1 MDLIFQEYQ
10 PYKSRIE
17 HRAMKHLITN
27 LLDVARLKRVDYA
40 DVRIVRRQ
48 NEEIEVKNGKVEAL
62 IQDED
67 VGFGIRI
74 LIQGAW
80 GFACSSK
87 VTKKEMETVFGKALK
102 IAKASSMAKGRE
114 IIFPHVPPVAARYQT
129 PISIDPFG
137 VSPETKLHLLLK
149 ADEIIR
155 RNNKVKISEAFM
167 GSYKT
172 EKTFASTE
180 GSYIE
185 QEIMECGAGI
195 SATAIEGG
203 EVQVRSY
210 PNSFRGNFATMGFEW
225 IEKLA
230 LQNHAE
236 RVAEEAVRLL
246 SAKPCPSKIT
256 TLILDNSQLAL
267 QIHESIGHPI
277 ELDRILGTE
286 ASYAGTSFLKPE
298 MVGNFKYGSEEVNIV
313 ADATFPGGL
322 GTFGYDDE
330 GTKAQRVPIISRG
343 ILVNLLT
350 SRETAHHVGKESN
363 GTMRA
368 DGWNR
373 IPLIRMTNIN
383 LESGEWTL
391 EGMMADTEEG
401 LFLSTNRSWSI
412 DDKRINFQFGT
423 EIGWEIKEGKLGEM
437 VKNPTYTGITPTFWG
452 SCDAIANRDHWQMWG
467 TPNCGKGEPGQVA
480 HVGHGASPARF
491 RNVQVGVMK
500 G

>member
-1 MDLIFQEYQ
+1 MKQLIQN
-10 PYKSRIE
+10 I
-17 HRAMKHLITN
+17 
-27 LLDVARLKRVDYA
+27 LDTAELKKVPYA

-62 IQDED
+62 IHDED
-67 VGFGIRI
+67 FGFGIRV
-74 LIQGAW
+74 LFQGAW

-87 VTKKEMETVFGKALK
+87 MTKAEMEVVFGKALR
-102 IAKASSMAKGRE
+102 IAKASSRVRGKE
-114 IIFPHVPPVAARYQT
+114 SIFPSASPVVDRYNT
-129 PISIDPFG
+129 PISVDPFE
-137 VSPETKLHLLLK
+137 VAPEKKLNLLLK
-149 ADEIIR
+149 ADEVLG
-155 RNNKVKISEAFM
+155 RNKKVKISEAFS

-185 QEIMECGAGI
+185 QEIVECGAGI
-195 SATAIEGG
+195 SATAIEGS
-203 EVQVRSY
+203 EIQVRSY
-210 PNSFRGNFATMGFEW
+210 PNSFRGNFATRGYEW
-225 IEKLA
+225 VEKLA
-230 LQNHAE
+230 LADQAE
-236 RVAEEAVRLL
+236 RVAEEATQLL
-246 SAKPCPSKIT
+246 SAKPCPSKTT
-256 TLILDNSQLAL
+256 TLILDSSQLAL
-267 QIHESIGHPI
+267 QIHESVGHPI

-298 MVGNFKYGSEEVNIV
+298 MVGDFRYGSEWVNIV
-313 ADATFPGGL
+313 ADATTPGGL

-330 GTKAQRVPIISRG
+330 GTKAQRVPIISCG
-343 ILVNLLT
+343 ILMNLLT
-350 SRETAHHVGKESN
+350 SRETAHHLGKRSN

-383 LESGEWTL
+383 LEPGEWTL
-391 EGMMADTEEG
+391 EQMIADTEEG
-401 LFLSTNRSWSI
+401 LFLTTNRSWSI

-423 EIGWEIKEGKLGEM
+423 EIGWEIKNGKLGEM
-437 VKNPTYTGITPTFWG
+437 VKNPTYTGITPRFWN

-480 HVGHGASPARF
+480 HVGHGTAPARF

-500 G
+500 

>member
-1 MDLIFQEYQ
+1 MKDLIHQ
-10 PYKSRIE
+10 I
-17 HRAMKHLITN
+17 
-27 LLDVARLKRVDYA
+27 LDLAKLKRVDYA
-40 DVRIVRRQ
+40 DIRAVRRQ

-62 IQDED
+62 THDED
-67 VGFGIRI
+67 CGFGVRV
-74 LIQGAW
+74 LFQGAW

-87 VTKKEMETVFGKALK
+87 VHKREMEVVLGKALK
-102 IAKASSMAKGRE
+102 IAKSSSKAKGKD
-114 IIFPHVPPVAARYQT
+114 IFFSPASTVVGQYQT
-129 PISIDPFG
+129 ATSSDPFG
-137 VSPETKLHLLLK
+137 VSPETKLDLLLK

-155 RNNKVKISEAFM
+155 RNKKVKISESFM
-167 GSYKT
+167 GCYKT

-185 QEIMECGAGI
+185 QEIVECGAGI

-210 PNSFRGNFATMGFEW
+210 PNSFRGNFATKGYEW
-225 IEKLA
+225 IEHLS
-230 LQNHAE
+230 LRDHAE
-236 RVAEEAVRLL
+236 GVAEEATQLL
-246 SAKPCPSKIT
+246 SAKPCPSKVT
-256 TLILDNSQLAL
+256 TLILDSSQLAL

-286 ASYAGTSFLKPE
+286 VSYAGTSFLKPE
-298 MVGNFKYGSEEVNIV
+298 MVGHFKYGSEMVSVV
-313 ADATFPGGL
+313 ADATFLGGL

-330 GTKAQRVPIISRG
+330 GIKAQKVPIISRG

-350 SRETAHHVGKESN
+350 SRETAHYLGKESN

-383 LESGEWTL
+383 IEPGEWTL
-391 EGMMADTEEG
+391 EGMIGDTEEG
-401 LFLSTNRSWSI
+401 LLLSTNRSWSI

-423 EIGWEIKEGKLGEM
+423 EIGWEIKDGKLGEM
-437 VKNPTYTGITPTFWG
+437 VKNPTYTGITPQFWN
-452 SCDAIANRDHWQMWG
+452 SCDAIANQGHWQMWG

-480 HVGHGASPARF
+480 HVGHGAAPGRF

>member
-1 MDLIFQEYQ
+1 MKELIENILDLA
-10 PYKSRIE
+10 K
-17 HRAMKHLITN
+17 
-27 LLDVARLKRVDYA
+27 LKGVDYA
-40 DVRIVRRQ
+40 DIRIVRRET
-48 NEEIEVKNGKVEAL
+48 EEIGVKNGNVEAL
-62 IQDED
+62 IRDED
-67 VGFGIRI
+67 FGFGIRI
-74 LIQGAW
+74 FIRGAW

-87 VTKKEMETVFGKALK
+87 VTKREMEAVFRKALK
-102 IAKASSMAKGRE
+102 IARASSKSKGKE
-114 IIFPHVPPVAARYQT
+114 ILFPPTSPVVDRYKT
-129 PISIDPFG
+129 PISVDPFD
-137 VSPETKLHLLLK
+137 VSPEAKLNLLLSSE
-149 ADEIIR
+149 EIIR
-155 RNNKVKISEAFM
+155 KNKKVKISETFM

-185 QEIMECGAGI
+185 QEIVECGAGI
-195 SATAIEGG
+195 SATAIERG

-210 PNSFRGNFATMGFEW
+210 PNSFRGNFATKGYEW
-225 IEKLA
+225 IEGLA
-230 LQNHAE
+230 LQNHAG
-236 RVAEEAVRLL
+236 RVAQEAEQLL
-246 SAKPCPSKIT
+246 TAKPCPSKIT

-298 MVGNFKYGSEEVNIV
+298 VVGQFKYGSDKVNIV

-330 GTKAQRVPIISRG
+330 GIKAQRVPIISHG

-350 SRETAHHVGKESN
+350 SRETAHHLGKESN

-373 IPLIRMTNIN
+373 IPLIRMTNISI
-383 LESGEWTL
+383 EPGEWTL
-391 EGMMADTEEG
+391 EGMIADTEEG

-423 EIGWEIKEGKLGEM
+423 EIGWKIKGGKLGEM
-437 VKNPTYTGITPTFWG
+437 VKNPTYTGITPQFWNA
-452 SCDAIANRDHWQMWG
+452 CDAVANRVHWQMWG

>member
-1 MDLIFQEYQ
+1 MKQLIQNILDLA
-10 PYKSRIE
+10 K
-17 HRAMKHLITN
+17 
-27 LLDVARLKRVDYA
+27 LKKVPYA
-40 DVRIVRRQ
+40 DIRIVRRQ

-62 IQDED
+62 IHDED
-67 VGFGIRI
+67 FGFGIRV
-74 LIQGAW
+74 LFQGAW

-87 VTKKEMETVFGKALK
+87 VTKGEMEAVFGRALR
-102 IAKASSMAKGRE
+102 IAKASSKVKGKE
-114 IIFPHVPPVAARYQT
+114 IMFPSTSPVVDRYTT
-129 PISIDPFG
+129 PISVDPFE
-137 VSPETKLHLLLK
+137 VAPEKKLNLLLK
-149 ADEIIR
+149 ADEILR
-155 RNNKVKISEAFM
+155 RNKKVKISEAFS

-180 GSYIE
+180 GSYID
-185 QEIMECGAGI
+185 QEIVECGAGI
-195 SATAIEGG
+195 AATAIEGS
-203 EVQVRSY
+203 EIQVRSY
-210 PNSFRGNFATMGFEW
+210 PNSFRGNFATRGYEW

-230 LQNHAE
+230 LADQAE
-236 RVAEEAVRLL
+236 RVAEEATQLL
-246 SAKPCPSKIT
+246 SAKPCPSKTT
-256 TLILDNSQLAL
+256 TLILDSSQLAL
-267 QIHESIGHPI
+267 QVHESVGHPI

-298 MVGNFKYGSEEVNIV
+298 MVGDFKYGSEWVNIV
-313 ADATFPGGL
+313 ADATTPGGL

-330 GTKAQRVPIISRG
+330 GTKAQRVPIISNG

-350 SRETAHHVGKESN
+350 SRETGHHLGKRSN

-383 LESGEWTL
+383 LEPGEWTL
-391 EGMMADTEEG
+391 EQMIADTDEG
-401 LFLSTNRSWSI
+401 LFLTTNRSWSI

-423 EIGWEIKEGKLGEM
+423 EIGWEIKNGKLGEM
-437 VKNPTYTGITPTFWG
+437 VKNPTYTGITPKFWN

-480 HVGHGASPARF
+480 HVGHGTAPARF

>member
-1 MDLIFQEYQ
+1 MKTLIQNILDLAQ
-10 PYKSRIE
+10 
-17 HRAMKHLITN
+17 
-27 LLDVARLKRVDYA
+27 LKKVDYA
-40 DVRIVRRQ
+40 DIRIVRRKS
-48 NEEIEVKNGKVEAL
+48 EEISVKNGKVEAFTL
-62 IQDED
+62 DED
-67 VGFGIRI
+67 FGFGIRV

-80 GFACSSK
+80 GFACSSRMNK
-87 VTKKEMETVFGKALK
+87 REMETVFGRALK
-102 IAKASSMAKGRE
+102 IARASSKAKGKE
-114 IIFPHVPPVAARYQT
+114 VIYLPAPPRVDKYQT
-129 PISIDPFG
+129 LISVDPFD
-137 VSPETKLHLLLK
+137 VLPETKLNLLLTSE
-149 ADEIIR
+149 EIIR
-155 RNNKVKISEAFM
+155 RNKKTKISEAFM

-185 QEIMECGAGI
+185 QEIVECGAGI

-210 PNSFRGNFATMGFEW
+210 PNSFRGNFATKGYEW
-225 IEKLA
+225 IEELA
-230 LQNHAE
+230 LQSRAE
-236 RVAEEAVRLL
+236 KIAVEASQLL

-286 ASYAGTSFLKPE
+286 AGYAGTSFLKPE
-298 MVGNFKYGSEEVNIV
+298 MVGNFKYGSEIVNIV
-313 ADATFPGGL
+313 ADATHPGGL

-330 GTKAQRVPIISRG
+330 GIKAQKVPIISHG

-350 SRETAHHVGKESN
+350 SRETAHHLGNESN

-383 LESGEWTL
+383 LEPGDWTL
-391 EGMMADTEEG
+391 EQMIADTEEG
-401 LFLSTNRSWSI
+401 VFLSTNRSWSI

-423 EIGWEIKEGKLGEM
+423 EIGWEIKKGKLGEM
-437 VKNPTYTGITPTFWG
+437 VKNPTYTGITPRFWN

-480 HVGHGASPARF
+480 HVGHGAAPARF
-491 RNVQVGVMK
+491 RDVEVGVIK
-500 G
+500 

>member
-1 MDLIFQEYQ
+1 MKTLIQNILDLA
-10 PYKSRIE
+10 K
-17 HRAMKHLITN
+17 MKGAT
-27 LLDVARLKRVDYA
+27 YA
-40 DVRIVRRQ
+40 DIRVVQRQ
-48 NEEIEVKNGKVEAL
+48 SEEVEVKNGKVDAL
-62 IQDED
+62 THDED
-67 VGFGIRI
+67 FGFGIRI
-74 LIQGAW
+74 LFQGAW

-87 VTKKEMETVFGKALK
+87 VTRKEMETVFGKALK
-102 IAKASSMAKGRE
+102 IAKASAKVKGKE
-114 IIFPHVPPVAARYQT
+114 IIFQFTSPVVDSYKT
-129 PISIDPFG
+129 PASINPFE
-137 VSPETKLHLLLK
+137 VAPETKLNLLLQ
-149 ADEIIR
+149 ADEIVR
-155 RNNKVKISEAFM
+155 RNRRVKISEAFL

-185 QEIMECGAGI
+185 QEIVECGAGV
-195 SATAIEGG
+195 SATAIEGND
-203 EVQVRSY
+203 VQVRSY
-210 PNSFRGNFATMGFEW
+210 PNSFRGNFSTQGYEW

-230 LQNHAE
+230 LQDKAE
-236 RVAEEAVRLL
+236 RIADEAVQLL

-256 TLILDNSQLAL
+256 TLVLDSSQLAL

-286 ASYAGTSFLKPE
+286 ASYAGTSFVGPE
-298 MVGNFKYGSEEVNIV
+298 MVGHFKYGSGLLNIV
-313 ADATFPGGL
+313 ADATCPGGL

-330 GTKAQRVPIISRG
+330 GIKAQRVPIISQG
-343 ILVNLLT
+343 TLINLLT
-350 SRETAHHVGKESN
+350 SRETAHHLGKESN

-383 LESGEWTL
+383 LEPGEWTL
-391 EGMMADTEEG
+391 ERMIADTEEG
-401 LFLSTNRSWSI
+401 LFLTTNRSWSI

-423 EIGWEIKEGKLGEM
+423 EVGWEIKGGKLADM
-437 VKNPTYTGITPTFWG
+437 VKNPTYTGITPKFWG
-452 SCDAIANRDHWQMWG
+452 SCDAIGNRDHWQMWG

-480 HVGHGASPARF
+480 HVGHGTAPARF

>member
-1 MDLIFQEYQ
+1 MKELIQNILDLA
-10 PYKSRIE
+10 S
-17 HRAMKHLITN
+17 
-27 LLDVARLKRVDYA
+27 LKKVDYA
-40 DVRIVRRQ
+40 DIRIVHRKT
-48 NEEIEVKNGKVEAL
+48 EEIGVKNGKVEAFSH
-62 IQDED
+62 DED
-67 VGFGIRI
+67 SGFGIRV
-74 LIQGAW
+74 LYRGAW

-87 VTKKEMETVFGKALK
+87 MTKVEMEKALTKSLK
-102 IAKASSMAKGRE
+102 IAKASSKAKGGE
-114 IIFPHVPPVAARYQT
+114 IFYPSLPARVDRYRT
-129 PISIDPFG
+129 PISKDPFQ
-137 VSPETKLHLLLK
+137 VPLEEKLSLLLFS
-149 ADEIIR
+149 DGILR
-155 RNNKVKISEAFM
+155 RNPGVKISEAFM
-167 GSYKT
+167 GSYRT
-172 EKTFASTE
+172 EKIFASTE

-185 QEIMECGAGI
+185 QEIIECGAGI

-210 PNSFRGNFATMGFEW
+210 PNSFRGNFATRGFEW
-225 IEKLA
+225 VESLT

-236 RVAEEAVRLL
+236 RIAEESIRLL
-246 SAKPCPSKIT
+246 SARPCPSKVT
-256 TLILDNSQLAL
+256 TLILDGSQLAL

-277 ELDRILGTE
+277 ELDRVLGTE
-286 ASYAGTSFLKPE
+286 ASYAGTSFISPE
-298 MVGNFKYGSEEVNIV
+298 MVGSFRYGSEIVNVV
-313 ADATFPGGL
+313 ADATYPGGL

-330 GTKAQRVPIISRG
+330 GVPAHRVPIISQG

-350 SRETAHHVGKESN
+350 SKETAPVLGKESN

-383 LESGEWTL
+383 LEPGDWTL
-391 EGMMADTEEG
+391 EDLIADTEEG
-401 LFLSTNRSWSI
+401 VFLSTNRSWSI

-423 EIGWEIKEGKLGEM
+423 EIGWEIKNGKIGEM
-437 VKNPTYTGITPTFWG
+437 IKNPTYTGITPQFWG